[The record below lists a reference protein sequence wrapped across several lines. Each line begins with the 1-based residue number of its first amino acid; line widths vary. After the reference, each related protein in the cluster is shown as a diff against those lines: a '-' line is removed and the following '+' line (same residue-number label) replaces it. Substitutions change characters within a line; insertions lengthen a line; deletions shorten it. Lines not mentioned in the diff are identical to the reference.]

1 MKAGGHARPPAARAR
16 RAVLAGLLAA
26 PLLCAGAPPPVMTA
40 DLSWG
45 EIEIQ
50 VRAEPAEVQLDRDL
64 TVVVTVTAPAS
75 QGVEIPDLR
84 DRFQGFAVAEG
95 FTRDPVTL
103 PDGRRSRESRWRL
116 VPGLAREYR
125 LAPFAVTVRDTTVV
139 PAETRSF
146 PTRAVV
152 FPAAP
157 RDPAVAGEIEFDP
170 KPYWIAPTRRDVF
183 QGAVLLGLGV
193 VLVAFCLRLFRYL
206 RRQARLRRLS
216 PRERALVELDRL
228 LRLNLLDRGL
238 IKDFYIELTQ
248 VVRRYIERAHGIRA
262 PEQTTEE
269 FLASARQH
277 PRFPPAVLGSLR
289 DFLVSADLVK
299 FAGQDSSRQA
309 ADQAV
314 ATART
319 YIDRDAAAQTS
330 AAPTAAPSSPGSA
343 P

>member
-1 MKAGGHARPPAARAR
+1 MRGGPHARPLAARAR
-16 RAVLAGLLAA
+16 LAALAVLLSALSLLAD
-26 PLLCAGAPPPVMTA
+26 APPHVLTA

-45 EIEIQ
+45 QVEIQ
-50 VRAEPAEVQLDRDL
+50 VRAEPAEVQLERDL

-75 QGVEIPDLR
+75 QMVEIPDLR
-84 DRFQGFAVAEG
+84 DRFQGFTVAEG
-95 FTRDPVTL
+95 FSRDPVTL
-103 PDGRRSRESRWRL
+103 PDGRRSRETRWRL
-116 VPGLAREYR
+116 VPDLAREYR

-139 PAETRSF
+139 PPDTRSF

-170 KPYWIAPTRRDVF
+170 KPYWIAPTRREMF
-183 QGAVLLGLGV
+183 KGGVLLGLGV
-193 VLVAFCLRLFRYL
+193 VLVVFCLRLFRYL
-206 RRQARLRRLS
+206 HRQARLRRLS

-228 LRLNLLDRGL
+228 LRLRLLDQGL
-238 IKDFYIELTQ
+238 VKDFYIELTQ

-269 FLASARQH
+269 FLASAREH

-289 DFLVSADLVK
+289 DFLESADLIK
-299 FAGQDSSRQA
+299 FAGRAASRPA

-319 YIDRDAAAQTS
+319 YIERDAAAQAS
-330 AAPTAAPSSPGSA
+330 APPTAAPSSPVSA